1 MVLVARESFEPSLMG
16 SQLAVLPMRFD
27 YFVPILY
34 RRSGRGGI
42 FGFLVIVFSVTYRIT
57 TPVERTIPSLATT
70 ITHLGRV
77 QRHSNLSQ
85 VACLCTFLLWA
96 YPTAVDVIDPPVSA
110 LVDFRYNRGLETC
123 SHLRMPATRRIGLR
137 PLIKQYRHHEFAF
150 PK

>member
-70 ITHLGRV
+70 FHYTPLRV
-77 QRHSNLSQ
+77 
-85 VACLCTFLLWA
+85 AIA
-96 YPTAVDVIDPPVSA
+96 G
-110 LVDFRYNRGLETC
+110 LV
-123 SHLRMPATRRIGLR
+123 LR
-137 PLIKQYRHHEFAF
+137 PAA
-150 PK
+150 

>member
-42 FGFLVIVFSVTYRIT
+42 FGFPDVLFSVTYGAA

-70 ITHLGRV
+70 LSTTCRSISPRF
-77 QRHSNLSQ
+77 HSNWCKGIRLFGG
-85 VACLCTFLLWA
+85 A
-96 YPTAVDVIDPPVSA
+96 
-110 LVDFRYNRGLETC
+110 G
-123 SHLRMPATRRIGLR
+123 
-137 PLIKQYRHHEFAF
+137 
-150 PK
+150 